1 MKDVQGTNL
10 LDLAVHQA
18 KQAVASSLNP
28 RRHIRLI
35 ATPKQDYTSKL
46 SSESNIAINKGKGS
60 PVSEAHLPQAM
71 SEQNTTDHCQ
81 SHFRNLLGNDRPK
94 LISTGA
100 TGLIERLPCGH
111 VRKKPHPQGD
121 PIERSH
127 SLHDLCIEHAV
138 YLRIANL
145 PHFLRMIE
153 YWPEQGIVF
162 QGMPGTIIDRLQSE
176 DDSHPISTAQRLA
189 WACDIATA
197 LHSLHTAH
205 VIHGDMKPQN
215 ILLDE
220 SDKAYLIDFSG
231 SWIDTEQG
239 SAFESVRFRLPRS
252 GEDDSTVRTDLFALG
267 SVLYEIMTGMQPYL
281 DLEDDVVEAKF
292 RQGEF
297 PGVDSIVCGRT
308 ILQCWESTV
317 DSADDVRRALESLSV
332 EHS

>member
-1 MKDVQGTNL
+1 
-10 LDLAVHQA
+10 
-18 KQAVASSLNP
+18 
-28 RRHIRLI
+28 
-35 ATPKQDYTSKL
+35 
-46 SSESNIAINKGKGS
+46 
-60 PVSEAHLPQAM
+60 M
-71 SEQNTTDHCQ
+71 SEGNTTDHCQ

-153 YWPEQGIVF
+153 YWPEQGIVL
-162 QGMPGTIIDRLQSE
+162 QGMPGTILDRLQSE
-176 DDSHPISTAQRLA
+176 DDSHRISTAQRLA

-197 LHSLHTAH
+197 LHSLHTVH

-292 RQGEF
+292 RQEEF
-297 PGVDSIVCGRT
+297 PGVDSIVCGRI